1 MNIKVFQDALAN
13 VDDKYIE
20 EAAVYAAASGE
31 SGTAYGQSSIHKRHP
46 GLWKG
51 LVIAACCIIAVSA
64 TVNIASGI
72 SHMGC
77 GGASGA
83 AKDSAY
89 YNSFDADEAI
99 AETAAEAQ
107 ASGEISGG
115 AAPEDI
121 ALGGNPAE
129 GAAAYDNGY
138 EIAEDKGEIAEDA
151 KAIEEDPQA
160 AYAYSQSA
168 KEGFFSWLTESWTH
182 ILLIPG
188 AIAAVFLIVFLILR
202 AIMLRKRH

>member
-20 EAAVYAAASGE
+20 EAAVYAATSSE

-129 GAAAYDNGY
+129 GASAYDNGY
-138 EIAEDKGEIAEDA
+138 EIAEDAE
-151 KAIEEDPQA
+151 AIEEDSQA
-160 AYAYSQSA
+160 TYAYSQSA
-168 KEGFFSWLTESWTH
+168 KGCFFSWLTESWPH

-188 AIAAVFLIVFLILR
+188 IIAAAFLIVFLIIR
-202 AIMLRKRH
+202 AVMLRKQNYY